1 MTCWECLLSATS
13 CLKLSLCLNSQQPWR
28 GKYDDH
34 PLLTRKEMETQRL
47 ALVLGFFFPK
57 YEFLLLLFSMYR
69 LCTQLVNLPISEYL

>member
-13 CLKLSLCLNSQQPWR
+13 CLKLSLCLNSQQLWR

-47 ALVLGFFFPK
+47 AGVR
-57 YEFLLLLFSMYR
+57 FLLSKVRISSVASLYVLFVYPTCQS
-69 LCTQLVNLPISEYL
+69 TNQ